1 MGEEIPLFFFYTK
14 ATFIEIKILKPYNMK
29 KLDAYKQAKLDYNFA
44 KETVN
49 KLHEVLRFYGT
60 VAVGNS
66 ITINSSSSDKQFVY
80 SVGILNNQINAC
92 KELGLDPQEYEES
105 KATVIQLRATSKDL
119 VAWSDY
125 ANDLYTYMSK
135 VHNLLDKDE
144 LFKLI
149 EIPVRP

>member
-1 MGEEIPLFFFYTK
+1 M
-14 ATFIEIKILKPYNMK
+14 N
-29 KLDAYKQAKLDYNFA
+29 KLDAYKQAKADLEFA

-60 VAVGNS
+60 VTVGNS
-66 ITINSSSSDKQFVY
+66 ISINSSSSDKKFVY

-119 VAWSDY
+119 VAWTDY
-125 ANDLYTYMSK
+125 SNDLYTYVNK
-135 VHNLLDKDE
+135 IHNLLDKDD

-149 EIPVRP
+149 EIPVKP